1 MSTQEILQYGIIV
14 AELKDVVPRRIP
26 SLPNLYVGITT
37 MNLLERFEHLKKG
50 KGSPWLKNNL
60 NSLREDL
67 SIELGLERHDEARK
81 LKKRLVDSLKSEG
94 YTVNRNTDIWTVY
107 VIELH
112 SSAIK
117 DPGEGYVYVGETQKT
132 PEERFSEHMNRA
144 TNGKTKLFSS
154 VVANHG
160 KQLRM
165 DLAPG
170 INYFDKPS
178 SKKAEAEWA
187 DHLRSLGYKVKG
199 GH

>member
-1 MSTQEILQYGIIV
+1 MATQEILHYGIIV

-26 SLPNLYVGITT
+26 LLPNLYVGITT
-37 MNLLERFEHLKKG
+37 MNLLERFEHLEKG

-60 NSLREDL
+60 TSLREDL
-67 SIELGLERHDEARK
+67 SVEPGMERHDEARK
-81 LKKRLVDSLKSEG
+81 LKKRLADSLKSEG

-112 SSAIK
+112 SNAIK
-117 DPGEGYVYVGETQKT
+117 DPGEGYVYVGETRKT

-154 VVANHG
+154 VVSNHG

-170 INYFDKPS
+170 VNYFDKPS
-178 SKKAEAEWA
+178 SKEAEAEWA
-187 DHLRSLGYKVKG
+187 KHLRSLGYKVKG

>member
-1 MSTQEILQYGIIV
+1 MSIQVNLQYGIIV
-14 AELKDVVPRRIP
+14 AELKDVVPRRNP

-37 MNLLERFEHLKKG
+37 RNLLERFEHLEKG

-60 NSLREDL
+60 TSLREDL
-67 SIELGLERHDEARK
+67 SIKPGIERHDDARK
-81 LKKRLVDSLKSEG
+81 LKKRIVDSLKSDG

-117 DPGEGYVYVGETQKT
+117 NPGEGYVYVGETRKT
-132 PEERFSEHMNRA
+132 PEERFCEHMSRA
-144 TNGKTKLFSS
+144 RNGKIKLYSS
-154 VVANHG
+154 VVAEHG

-170 INYFDKPS
+170 VQCFDELS

-187 DHLRSLGYKVKG
+187 EHLRLLGYIVEG

>member
-1 MSTQEILQYGIIV
+1 MSTQEILQYGILV
-14 AELKDVVPRRIP
+14 AELKDVVPRRNS

-37 MNLLERFEHLKKG
+37 MNLLERFEHLEKG

-60 NSLREDL
+60 TSLREDL
-67 SIELGLERHDEARK
+67 SIEPGMKYHDEARK
-81 LKKRLVDSLKSEG
+81 SKKQLVDSLKSEG

-117 DPGEGYVYVGETQKT
+117 DPGEGYVYVGESRKT
-132 PEERFSEHMNRA
+132 PEQRFSEHISRA
-144 TNGKTKLFSS
+144 RNGKTKLYSS
-154 VVANHG
+154 VVANRW

-170 INYFDKPS
+170 VQCFDELS

-187 DHLRSLGYKVKG
+187 EHLRSLGYKVEG